1 MNYYFLRI
9 VVPEK
14 VVCSELVASQ
24 ARGPLARTNKAKIA
38 RSLSMFLINQ
48 GGGASRFDKKE
59 RESNSKKLLFEI
71 QKRKRREREGVRRG
85 KYTTQILV
93 PSTPPTESCTL

>member
-24 ARGPLARTNKAKIA
+24 ARGPLARTKKAKIA

-48 GGGASRFDKKE
+48 G
-59 RESNSKKLLFEI
+59 
-71 QKRKRREREGVRRG
+71 EGVLSERRLEVEQLLSERSDSERG
-85 KYTTQILV
+85 
-93 PSTPPTESCTL
+93 PW

>member
-1 MNYYFLRI
+1 MRRAQVNRHINYYFLRI

-24 ARGPLARTNKAKIA
+24 ARGPLARTKKAKIA

-48 GGGASRFDKKE
+48 EEEMPLSSIR
-59 RESNSKKLLFEI
+59 
-71 QKRKRREREGVRRG
+71 
-85 KYTTQILV
+85 
-93 PSTPPTESCTL
+93 

>member
-48 GGGASRFDKKE
+48 GGGASRFDNK
-59 RESNSKKLLFEI
+59 RENRI
-71 QKRKRREREGVRRG
+71 QRSCCLKFRREKE
-85 KYTTQILV
+85 
-93 PSTPPTESCTL
+93 ESAKGFAAVNTRLRF

>member
-1 MNYYFLRI
+1 
-9 VVPEK
+9 VPLD
-14 VVCSELVASQ
+14 SI
-24 ARGPLARTNKAKIA
+24 TT
-38 RSLSMFLINQ
+38 
-48 GGGASRFDKKE
+48 E

-93 PSTPPTESCTL
+93 PSTSPPLSLARSDSSAVILTTFVACTTITIAKATTPQTQP

>member
-24 ARGPLARTNKAKIA
+24 ARGPLARTKKAKIA

-59 RESNSKKLLFEI
+59 RESNSNSCLKF
-71 QKRKRREREGVRRG
+71 RREKE
-85 KYTTQILV
+85 
-93 PSTPPTESCTL
+93 ESAKGFAAVNTRLRF